1 MTTAGR
7 LRPLVMLLTGAVV
20 FGGVLSINKIALDSG
35 VPYLGYFFWYC
46 LGGGLLSGVAAL
58 VAGRNPLPTSWRHLR
73 AYVALALIGIVAP
86 MGLMIYVADKL
97 PPSIVGLVML
107 LTPPLTYLLALAV
120 KLERFRW
127 LSIAGIALG
136 LAGVLVL
143 TLPKT
148 SLPEPGML
156 GWLLLALGA
165 PLTFAIANIGL
176 AMLRPPGT
184 NSAQF
189 ASGILLAAA
198 LVLLPIAFAA
208 GSLYGFPAAN
218 PTGNWAILAV
228 VLCVAGY
235 WWLMLEVVRLAGA
248 VFFSFFNYPAVIA
261 SIVFAVLLF
270 GDAPSAWLFL
280 ALALMAAGVALV
292 SHAGRT
298 RAAETARSGGD
309 LGAGDG
315 A

>member
-1 MTTAGR
+1 MNSTDR
-7 LRPLVMLLTGAVV
+7 LRPLIMLLTGAVV

-46 LGGGLLSGVAAL
+46 LGGGLLSGAATL

-73 AYVALALIGIVAP
+73 AYLALALIGIVTP

-107 LTPPLTYLLALAV
+107 LTPPLTYLLALAL

-148 SLPEPGML
+148 SLPEPDML
-156 GWLLLALGA
+156 GWLVLALGA
-165 PLTFAIANIGL
+165 PISFAIANIGL
-176 AMLRPPGT
+176 AMLRPAGT

-198 LVLLPIAFAA
+198 LILLPIALATGA
-208 GSLYGFPAAN
+208 MYGFPASN
-218 PTGNWAILAV
+218 PSGNWAILAV
-228 VLCVAGY
+228 VVCVATY

-270 GDAPSAWLFL
+270 GDEPSAWLFV

-292 SHAGRT
+292 SQAGR
-298 RAAETARSGGD
+298 RAVAEA
-309 LGAGDG
+309 
-315 A
+315 